1 MEPIQ
6 FKEQNIIYAK
16 DQPGYRALPAHRVA
30 GDISGTVICCWQLT
44 EEEITRVVETGLI
57 WHSIIT
63 FGHPLQPQLLS
74 TESPFVF
81 DTREENEKD
90 T

>member
-6 FKEQNIIYAK
+6 FKEQNIIYAENQS
-16 DQPGYRALPAHRVA
+16 DYMPLPAHRVA
-30 GDISGTVICCWQLT
+30 GDSSGTVICCWRLT
-44 EEEITRVVETGLI
+44 EEERKQVAETGLI

-63 FGHPLQPQLLS
+63 FGHPLQPQLLA